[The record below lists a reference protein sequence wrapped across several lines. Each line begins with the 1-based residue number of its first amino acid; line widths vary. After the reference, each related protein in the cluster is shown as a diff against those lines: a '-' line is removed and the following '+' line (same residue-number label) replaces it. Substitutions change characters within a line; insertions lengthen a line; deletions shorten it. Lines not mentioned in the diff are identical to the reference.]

1 MKSTFRPVSPAH
13 QGPAKRKKVTF
24 SPLSSPSCDATE
36 PDSKCSSLHEMVDH
50 VCALQD
56 ATDLNDDQVVAGII
70 NLCTEMTGAEDDDA
84 ILKAFY
90 DGADELTKFSLC
102 GGIVTHPF
110 NQPVPIEE
118 YPKLQGPIERWQHD
132 LMCNEVLYQLPDAS
146 TDTSDDIASP
156 RALANMATLRLE
168 N

>member
-1 MKSTFRPVSPAH
+1 MPSPFKPISPAH
-13 QGPAKRKKVTF
+13 QGPAKRKEVTF
-24 SPLSSPSCDATE
+24 SSDTRTRVLSSPSCDVMD

-70 NLCTEMTGAEDDDA
+70 NLCTEMTNAEDDDA

-90 DGADELTKFSLC
+90 DGAGELTKFSLC
-102 GGIVTHPF
+102 GIVTHPF

-118 YPKLQGPIERWQHD
+118 Y
-132 LMCNEVLYQLPDAS
+132 QLPDAS
-146 TDTSDDIASP
+146 TDTSDNIGSP
-156 RALANMATLRLE
+156 RAIANMATMRLE

>member
-1 MKSTFRPVSPAH
+1 
-13 QGPAKRKKVTF
+13 
-24 SPLSSPSCDATE
+24 
-36 PDSKCSSLHEMVDH
+36 MVDH

-56 ATDLNDDQVVAGII
+56 ATELNDDQVVAGII
-70 NLCTEMTGAEDDDA
+70 NLCTEMTGSEEDDA
-84 ILKAFY
+84 ILNAFY
-90 DGADELTKFSLC
+90 DGADQLTKFSLC
-102 GGIVTHPF
+102 GIVTHPF

-118 YPKLQGPIERWQHD
+118 
-132 LMCNEVLYQLPDAS
+132 YQLPDAS